1 MKSLLGFGF
10 IAVLLAAPLTAHAQH
25 FNVGALDEGT
35 EVAMLTTG
43 AEHGLMLGMGY
54 ARGVSL
60 ADRPV
65 IVGGDLTLGWAEV
78 DIDDFRLRA
87 GALAPIVGQGRWKL
101 LGGFTA
107 IFRGTKNDIA
117 RMIDL
122 GTDLAILAGRY
133 APRGF
138 FAAELGFDWAMATHV
153 DHRGL
158 YRTKVHAD
166 ARDGWYRNAGGMLRA
181 GLQGGLSLGRFDLI
195 LRAGRFV
202 DASGTPPL
210 FPFYGTLS
218 FNTRW

>member
-1 MKSLLGFGF
+1 MKTLVILF
-10 IAVLLAAPLTAHAQH
+10 ALLLAAPLTAHAQH

-35 EVAMLTTG
+35 DVANLTTG

-54 ARGVSL
+54 ARAVSV
-60 ADRPV
+60 ADRPIV
-65 IVGGDLTLGWAEV
+65 VGGHLTLGWAEV

-101 LGGFTA
+101 LGGVTA
-107 IFRGTKNDIA
+107 TIRGTKNEIA

-122 GTDLAILAGRY
+122 GTDVAILAGRY

-138 FAAELGFDWAMATHV
+138 LAAELAFDWAMATHV
-153 DHRGL
+153 GHREV

-166 ARDGWYRNAGGMLRA
+166 ARDGWYRNPGGMIRA
-181 GLQGGLSLGRFDLI
+181 GLQGGLSLGRLDVI
-195 LRAGRFV
+195 LRAGRFL
-202 DASGTPPL
+202 DTSGNPPL
-210 FPFYGTLS
+210 FPFYGTLT